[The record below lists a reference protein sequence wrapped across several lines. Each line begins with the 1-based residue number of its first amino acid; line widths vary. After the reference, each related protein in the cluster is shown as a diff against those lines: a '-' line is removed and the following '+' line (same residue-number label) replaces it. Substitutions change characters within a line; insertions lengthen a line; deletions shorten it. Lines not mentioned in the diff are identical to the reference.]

1 MFPHVTPPKTLYVV
15 KQIYLITICCAFLL
29 SML

>member
-1 MFPHVTPPKTLYVV
+1 MFPHFIPPKTLYVV
-15 KQIYLITICCAFLL
+15 KQIYLITIYCVLLL